1 MIQFVTILDIGSEI
15 DMPYYYHNEIWTPL
29 KYFGIQFFIDENG
42 HKWIK
47 FGSRHRRPLFKQS
60 RTDTFEDGQ

>member
-1 MIQFVTILDIGSEI
+1 
-15 DMPYYYHNEIWTPL
+15 MPYYYHNEIWTPL